1 MKVKVRELY
10 MRDKVVKKLF
20 TSFSGYQYLARIV
33 CEVLDLPSEL
43 FSFQIFHPSV
53 GVNENVVNSEVDLII
68 EDDAAIVNIEINTS
82 NSRSIQNK
90 NTAYFCH
97 LILKQI
103 KTSKDYDKVLKK
115 VYQINLNSYDV
126 SHEER
131 FVTRSRLIDVE
142 TKEEVHPILEIV
154 DVYLAKIIKTDY
166 TIVKERKN
174 SLEYLLYLLVCND
187 EKILR
192 EVYEGDNLMEKMVDE
207 AKELT
212 NNFDSLLYYDYDE
225 LKKQE
230 AYELGEA
237 SGVEQG
243 VELGIEQGIEQN
255 KVEIAL
261 NMLKKNMDTKLI
273 CEVTGLTHDELNVI
287 KKGIE

>member
-53 GVNENVVNSEVDLII
+53 GVNENVVNSEVDLIV

-212 NNFDSLLYYDYDE
+212 DNFDSLLYYDYDE

-261 NMLKKNMDTKLI
+261 NMLRENTNSDFI
-273 CEVTGLTHDELNVI
+273 CKVTGLSLDEVEKLRR
-287 KKGIE
+287 EL

>member
-43 FSFQIFHPSV
+43 FSFQIFHPNV

-68 EDDAAIVNIEINTS
+68 EDDATIVNIEINTS

-166 TIVKERKN
+166 TIVKKRKN

-212 NNFDSLLYYDYDE
+212 DNFDSLLYYDYDE

-261 NMLKKNMDTKLI
+261 NMLRENTNSDFI
-273 CEVTGLTHDELNVI
+273 CKVTGLSLDEVEKLRR
-287 KKGIE
+287 EL

>member
-1 MKVKVRELY
+1 MQVKVRELY

-68 EDDAAIVNIEINTS
+68 EDDASIVNIEINTS

-166 TIVKERKN
+166 TIIKERKN

-212 NNFDSLLYYDYDE
+212 DNFDSLLYYDYDE

-243 VELGIEQGIEQN
+243 VELGIEQN

-261 NMLKKNMDTKLI
+261 NMLRENTNSDFI
-273 CEVTGLTHDELNVI
+273 CKVTGLSLDEVEKLRR
-287 KKGIE
+287 EL

>member
-1 MKVKVRELY
+1 M
-10 MRDKVVKKLF
+10 LF
-20 TSFSGYQYLARIV
+20 R
-33 CEVLDLPSEL
+33 
-43 FSFQIFHPSV
+43 
-53 GVNENVVNSEVDLII
+53 
-68 EDDAAIVNIEINTS
+68 S

-126 SHEER
+126 SHKER

-166 TIVKERKN
+166 TIIKERKN

-192 EVYEGDNLMEKMVDE
+192 VVYEGDSLMEKMVDE

-212 NNFDSLLYYDYDE
+212 DNFDSLLYYDYDE

-237 SGVEQG
+237 SGV
-243 VELGIEQGIEQN
+243 LQN

-273 CEVTGLTHDELNVI
+273 CEVIGLTHDELNII
-287 KKGIE
+287 KKRIE

>member
-1 MKVKVRELY
+1 MQVKVRELY

-68 EDDAAIVNIEINTS
+68 EDDEAIVNIEINTS

-126 SHEER
+126 SHKER

-166 TIVKERKN
+166 TIIKERNN

-192 EVYEGDNLMEKMVDE
+192 VVYEGDSLMEKMVDE

-212 NNFDSLLYYDYDE
+212 DNFDSLLYYDYDE

-237 SGVEQG
+237 SGVG
-243 VELGIEQGIEQN
+243 QGIEQN

-261 NMLKKNMDTKLI
+261 NMLRENTNSDFI
-273 CEVTGLTHDELNVI
+273 CRVTGLSLDEVEKLR
-287 KKGIE
+287 KGL

>member
-1 MKVKVRELY
+1 MQVKVRELY

-53 GVNENVVNSEVDLII
+53 GVNENVVNSEVDLIV

-166 TIVKERKN
+166 TIIKERKN

-192 EVYEGDNLMEKMVDE
+192 EVYEGDSLMEKMVDE

-212 NNFDSLLYYDYDE
+212 DNFDSLLYYDYDE

-243 VELGIEQGIEQN
+243 VELGIEQN

-273 CEVTGLTHDELNVI
+273 CEVIGLTHDELNVI

>member
-1 MKVKVRELY
+1 M
-10 MRDKVVKKLF
+10 
-20 TSFSGYQYLARIV
+20 
-33 CEVLDLPSEL
+33 
-43 FSFQIFHPSV
+43 
-53 GVNENVVNSEVDLII
+53 
-68 EDDAAIVNIEINTS
+68 
-82 NSRSIQNK
+82 
-90 NTAYFCH
+90 
-97 LILKQI
+97 
-103 KTSKDYDKVLKK
+103 
-115 VYQINLNSYDV
+115 
-126 SHEER
+126 
-131 FVTRSRLIDVE
+131 IDVE

-166 TIVKERKN
+166 TIIKERKN

-192 EVYEGDNLMEKMVDE
+192 EVYEGDSLMEKMVDE

-212 NNFDSLLYYDYDE
+212 DNFDSLLYYDYDE

-243 VELGIEQGIEQN
+243 VELGIEQN

>member
-1 MKVKVRELY
+1 MQVKVRELY

-103 KTSKDYDKVLKK
+103 KTSKDYDRVLKK

-212 NNFDSLLYYDYDE
+212 DNFDSLLYYDYDE

-243 VELGIEQGIEQN
+243 VELGIEQN

-261 NMLKKNMDTKLI
+261 NMLRENTNSDFI
-273 CEVTGLTHDELNVI
+273 CKVTGLSLDEVEKLRR
-287 KKGIE
+287 EL

>member
-43 FSFQIFHPSV
+43 FSFQIFHPNV
-53 GVNENVVNSEVDLII
+53 GVNENVVNNEVDLII
-68 EDDAAIVNIEINTS
+68 EDNASIVNIEINTS

-212 NNFDSLLYYDYDE
+212 DNFDSLLYYDYDE

-243 VELGIEQGIEQN
+243 VELGIEQN

-273 CEVTGLTHDELNVI
+273 CEVIGLTHDELNVI

>member
-1 MKVKVRELY
+1 MQVKVRELY

-43 FSFQIFHPSV
+43 FSFQVFHPSV

-68 EDDAAIVNIEINTS
+68 EDDASIVNIKINTS

-187 EKILR
+187 ERILR
-192 EVYEGDNLMEKMVDE
+192 EVYEGDSLMEKMVDE

-212 NNFDSLLYYDYDE
+212 DNFDSLLYYDYDE

-243 VELGIEQGIEQN
+243 VELGIEQN

>member
-1 MKVKVRELY
+1 MQVKVRELY

-68 EDDAAIVNIEINTS
+68 EDDASIVNIEINTS

-166 TIVKERKN
+166 TIIKERKN

-192 EVYEGDNLMEKMVDE
+192 EVYEGDSLMEKMVDE

-212 NNFDSLLYYDYDE
+212 DNFDSLLYYDYDE

-243 VELGIEQGIEQN
+243 VELGIEQN

-261 NMLKKNMDTKLI
+261 NMLRENTNSDFI
-273 CEVTGLTHDELNVI
+273 CKVTGLSLDEVEKLRR
-287 KKGIE
+287 KL

>member
-1 MKVKVRELY
+1 MQVKVRELY

-43 FSFQIFHPSV
+43 FSFQIFHHSV

-187 EKILR
+187 ERILR
-192 EVYEGDNLMEKMVDE
+192 EVYEGDSLMEKMVDE

-212 NNFDSLLYYDYDE
+212 DNFDSLLYYDYDE

-243 VELGIEQGIEQN
+243 VELGIEQN

-261 NMLKKNMDTKLI
+261 NMLRENTNSDFI
-273 CEVTGLTHDELNVI
+273 CKVTGLSLDEVEKLR
-287 KKGIE
+287 KGL

>member
-1 MKVKVRELY
+1 MQVKVRELY

-53 GVNENVVNSEVDLII
+53 GVNENVVNSEVDLIV
-68 EDDAAIVNIEINTS
+68 EDGASIVNIEINTS

-166 TIVKERKN
+166 TIIKERKN

-192 EVYEGDNLMEKMVDE
+192 DVYEGDSLMEKMVDE

-212 NNFDSLLYYDYDE
+212 DNFDSLLYYDYDE

-243 VELGIEQGIEQN
+243 VELGIEQN

-273 CEVTGLTHDELNVI
+273 CEVIGLTHDELNVI

>member
-43 FSFQIFHPSV
+43 FSFQIFHPNV

-68 EDDAAIVNIEINTS
+68 EDNASIVNIEINTS

-142 TKEEVHPILEIV
+142 PKEEVHPILEIV

-212 NNFDSLLYYDYDE
+212 DNFDSLLYYDYDE

-243 VELGIEQGIEQN
+243 VELGIEQN

-273 CEVTGLTHDELNVI
+273 CEVIGLTHDELNVI

>member
-53 GVNENVVNSEVDLII
+53 GVNENVVNSEVDLIV
-68 EDDAAIVNIEINTS
+68 EDGASIVNIEINTS

-187 EKILR
+187 ERILR
-192 EVYEGDNLMEKMVDE
+192 EVYEGDSLMEKMVDE

-212 NNFDSLLYYDYDE
+212 DNFDSLLYYDYDE

-243 VELGIEQGIEQN
+243 VELGIEQN

-273 CEVTGLTHDELNVI
+273 CEVIGLTHDELNVI